1 MYRFLIKSEMPCK
14 CEIKDSL
21 EADLFAAGLFNVCI
35 YTGSQ
40 MFSFA
45 IGWVATFLFFG
56 AYYP

>member
-1 MYRFLIKSEMPCK
+1 MPCK
-14 CEIKDSL
+14 CETKDSL